1 MSYFK
6 HLFPIIFIL
15 TISNTA
21 CSQNNLN
28 EKDNVESS
36 PIDLKYVNDEA
47 KKIVENYNVENGTNW
62 KSLDA
67 DLRVLVYKCTTPLK
81 AKWSTAPD
89 YYAPI
94 DKEYLYIK
102 VTCDKSIY
110 KDKSWD
116 VLVTT
121 NRPVILSK

>member
-28 EKDNVESS
+28 EKENVGSS
-36 PIDLKYVNDEA
+36 PLDLKYVNDEA
-47 KKIVENYNVENGTNW
+47 KKLVKSYNDENGTNW
-62 KSLDA
+62 KSLNA
-67 DLRVLVYKCTTPLK
+67 DLRVLVHKCTTPLK

-89 YYAPI
+89 YYSPR

-102 VTCDKSIY
+102 VTCDKSVY

-116 VLVTT
+116 VLVNT
-121 NRPVILSK
+121 NRPIILSK